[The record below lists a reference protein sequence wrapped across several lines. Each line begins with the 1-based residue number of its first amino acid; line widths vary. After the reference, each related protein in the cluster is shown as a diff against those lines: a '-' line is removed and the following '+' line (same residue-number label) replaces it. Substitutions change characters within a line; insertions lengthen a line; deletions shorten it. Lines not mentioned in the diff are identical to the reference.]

1 MSKKVLSVVLA
12 IMMIATLCV
21 NAFAADDKAL
31 VFEGTGV
38 KTGELHKG
46 DKVTYTVNLKHES
59 DDNLAALDASILY
72 DAEVLKIALD
82 EDEYELVTFQGT
94 GSAIA
99 NYGVEGEIIFNAA
112 EGTKGYRDFKK
123 GANIIEVTF
132 EVLKD
137 ASDAEIQFVAREF
150 FTIDKVTITKGVT
163 ESVKVDCVVE
173 PEKESDTDT
182 TTDTT
187 TDTATDN
194 NVVAPPTGD
203 TTSVVVMMVVLATAA
218 LAVVVARKR
227 VA

>member
-21 NAFAADDKAL
+21 NAFADEEKAL

-82 EDEYELVTFQGT
+82 EDDYELVTFQGT

-137 ASDAEIQFVAREF
+137 AEDANIQFVAREF
-150 FTIDKVTITKGVT
+150 FTIEKVTISKGVT
-163 ESVKVDCVVE
+163 ESVKVDCVKAD
-173 PEKESDTDT
+173 EKPVESDTDK

-187 TDTATDN
+187 TD
-194 NVVAPPTGD
+194 VVAPITGD
-203 TTSVVVMMVVLATAA
+203 TTSVVVVMIVLATAA